1 MGVLFKLIFL
11 ILSSKKSLTWKKQP
25 IINTNYCDKRE
36 ILQIIITMIKVIMI
50 ITIIA
55 IINLTIKI
63 NNNFLA
69 KKLMVIINN
78 LETT

>member
-11 ILSSKKSLTWKKQP
+11 ILSSKKNLTWKKQP

-36 ILQIIITMIKVIMI
+36 IIITMIKVIMI